1 MWKTHEGN
9 AKIGRWPSLN
19 FSIFVLSYYNTM
31 KKCGDDHTAGTLVS
45 LYAGAGGMDIG
56 FSQAGFVPIWS
67 NEIDRNAHATYQK
80 WFPDHLATLGDITT
94 QLLPIGEKVD
104 LVIGGPPC
112 QGFSVAGKMNPNDP
126 RSRHVW
132 NFLDVVTQLNPRGFV
147 MENVKAL
154 AENQKWQPL
163 MGALRQRYLAMGFQ
177 TKLIVLNAA
186 HFGVPQAR
194 ERMFLIGLR
203 EGGFEPPKP
212 TTLHQPLTVR
222 QALSE
227 LPQYG
232 KPGNHQCCTAKV
244 TLAKQPILRKSPYAG
259 MLFNGQGRPIN
270 LDGPALTLPAS
281 MGGNRTPIIDQRSLD
296 EGSEP
301 WIASYHRAL
310 SEGQSFDATVP
321 DYLRRLT
328 VEEAAILQTFPKEM
342 AFCGMQSSKFRQ
354 IGNAV
359 PPTLAY
365 HVALAVRAALEGS
378 KKAIDQ
384 PLTAIA
390 G

>member
-1 MWKTHEGN
+1 
-9 AKIGRWPSLN
+9 
-19 FSIFVLSYYNTM
+19 
-31 KKCGDDHTAGTLVS
+31 
-45 LYAGAGGMDIG
+45 MDIG

-80 WFPDHLATLGDITT
+80 WFPDHEATLGDVT
-94 QLLPIGEKVD
+94 QQTLPIGERVD

-126 RSRHVW
+126 RSKHVW
-132 NFLDVVTQLNPRGFV
+132 NFLDVVANMQPRGFV

-163 MGALRQRYLAMGFQ
+163 MGALRQRYLAMGYT

-203 EGGFEPPKP
+203 EGQFEPPQP
-212 TTLHQPLTVR
+212 TTLLQPVSVR
-222 QALSE
+222 QALSA
-227 LPQYG
+227 LPRWGSQ
-232 KPGNHQCCTAKV
+232 GNHQRCTAKV

-281 MGGNRTPIIDQRSLD
+281 MGGNRTPIIDQMSLV
-296 EGSEP
+296 GGTAP
-301 WIASYHRAL
+301 WIEGYHRAL
-310 SEGQSFDATVP
+310 SEGNPVEMAVP
-321 DYLRRLT
+321 DFLRRLT

-342 AFCGMQSSKFRQ
+342 EFCGMQSSRFRQ

-365 HVALAVRAALEGS
+365 HVAVAVRAALAGNRTPI
-378 KKAIDQ
+378 IDQ
-384 PLTAIA
+384 TLAAIA